1 MYLPSGA
8 VSETERWSL
17 RRRQRGVFAIKT
29 LFHRIENCWRLIHLG
44 VPRTFRSDVG
54 DIESERARLDLVK
67 QRVLLSLDAGMTV
80 SVRVRVVKTRDRD

>member
-8 VSETERWSL
+8 VSEMERWSL
-17 RRRQRGVFAIKT
+17 QRRQREIFAIKT
-29 LFHRIENCWRLIHLG
+29 LFQRIENCWRLIQLG

-54 DIESERARLDLVK
+54 DIDSERARLDLVK
-67 QRVLLSLDAGMTV
+67 QRVRASLDVGMTF